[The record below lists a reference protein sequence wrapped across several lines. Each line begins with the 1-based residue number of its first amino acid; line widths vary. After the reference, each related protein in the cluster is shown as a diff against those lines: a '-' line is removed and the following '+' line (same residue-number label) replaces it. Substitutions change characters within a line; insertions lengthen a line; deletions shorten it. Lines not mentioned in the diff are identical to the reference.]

1 MTFRY
6 LNPVLHEEVGVSS
19 FSAHIRDENTAQI
32 WEKEDQK
39 LDK

>member
-1 MTFRY
+1 VRTLGESRHMTFRY

-32 WEKEDQK
+32 
-39 LDK
+39 